1 MSPLAAAQK
10 SLFGAEMLK
19 RLQPAGASTYLPVL
33 VTIISLVNSL
43 NLIHRS
49 ASSSVS
55 LISRSVTSP
64 FSLPFWNSLS
74 TALSRCSRRWS
85 GLEEDIVSL
94 RPGGAWVV
102 RWREVGAQSRF
113 RWDAKG
119 EGRAVFWFLAPA
131 RPRHLRAP
139 RGRIGTGGVA

>member
-1 MSPLAAAQK
+1 MCAK
-10 SLFGAEMLK
+10 GAEVLK
-19 RLQPAGASTYLPVL
+19 RLRPAGAGTYLPVL

-85 GLEEDIVSL
+85 GLEEDIISS
-94 RPGGAWVV
+94 RAGETWVV
-102 RWREVGAQSRF
+102 RCREAEAQSRLWWEA
-113 RWDAKG
+113 RGKG
-119 EGRAVFWFLAPA
+119 RGVFCFLAPP

-139 RGRIGTGGVA
+139 RDRMGTGGVA